1 MEVVL
6 RAIPLVPVGVLS
18 SPEVVASV
26 VSSVVSSSWC
36 PVPVDIHRDRGI
48 VHPARGV
55 GRVVLRCVLSL
66 GLSAIPL
73 GVLLLRGKGS
83 KVSIPSKYISEQNF

>member
-6 RAIPLVPVGVLS
+6 QAIPLVPVGVLS

-48 VHPARGV
+48 VHPARGI
-55 GRVVLRCVLSL
+55 GQVVLRRILSL
-66 GLSAIPL
+66 GASAVPL
-73 GVLLLRGKGS
+73 RVLLLRDKGS
-83 KVSIPSKYISEQNF
+83 EVPIPSKYVSE